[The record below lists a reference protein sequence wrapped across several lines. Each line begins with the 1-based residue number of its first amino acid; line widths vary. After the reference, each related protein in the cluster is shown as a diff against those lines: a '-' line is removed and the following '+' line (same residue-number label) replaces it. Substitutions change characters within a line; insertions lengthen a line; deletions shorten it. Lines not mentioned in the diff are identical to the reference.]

1 MNQIL
6 RKIIAPFTQNH
17 SLRPLTAHKYLKS
30 ISETAL
36 LFRPQKKRDLTTTEN
51 LADRVVQAFFDSSNI
66 NIKVSES

>member
-1 MNQIL
+1 ML
-6 RKIIAPFTQNH
+6 FKKIIKTFAQNT
-17 SLRPLTAHKYLKS
+17 LRPLTAYKYLRS

-66 NIKVSES
+66 NIKVT